1 MSFGSDICSVK
12 VAWLRVLCARV
23 LFAVAYAREL
33 RARFGSDAF
42 VVGRNR
48 LWGGGVGVCLDYDG
62 LLRGRYGDVGD
73 PMRVWERYGRLTVGA
88 TRRRLVRL
96 TVYLVKGLQDA
107 FERLHQ
113 GVCAR
118 VQCAWM
124 RRVAQAARDYLRLD
138 MCERDVVAPP

>member
-1 MSFGSDICSVK
+1 MRI
-12 VAWLRVLCARV
+12 AWLRVLCAQV

-33 RARFGSDAF
+33 RARFASDAF

-48 LWGGGVGVCLDYDG
+48 LWGGVGVCLDYDG

-96 TVYLVKGLQDA
+96 TVYLVKGLRDA
-107 FERLHQ
+107 FERMHRE
-113 GVCAR
+113 VCAR
-118 VQCAWM
+118 VQGAWA
-124 RRVAQAARDYLRLD
+124 RVAGLAARDCLD
-138 MCERDVVAPP
+138 LDVCEREVVAPP